1 MNKNIIM
8 VVGIVFLV
16 AMFVPLINGNPVGM
30 IVYDKVQGLG
40 EYEYV
45 SVSGQTYEFDKTRI
59 GSNIRH
65 ILNFK
70 MNKPSESGRK
80 VIKTAKLPF
89 RYSPEELEEIPMEY
103 VRSDILFAEV
113 VYITRDKNLT
123 EKILFLGNMGFFPKE
138 ISEMINT
145 TPNYGYVIAK
155 RFGENLCSAYNKE
168 SGLNVIII
176 RIDNTFGEGDD
187 FDNYPQIIPRF
198 IKDAMTKQKITVFGD
213 GSNKRTFIY
222 VKDLVRDIIDLASS
236 NFLELKHRVY
246 NLSSSEVLSLSNIAE
261 LIKEIFFKILKLDF
275 GYL

>member
-8 VVGIVFLV
+8 VVCIVFLV

-113 VYITRDKNLT
+113 VYITRDKNLEGT
-123 EKILFLGNMGFFPKE
+123 E
-138 ISEMINT
+138 ISPVAI
-145 TPNYGYVIAK
+145 P
-155 RFGENLCSAYNKE
+155 
-168 SGLNVIII
+168 
-176 RIDNTFGEGDD
+176 TFGRLLDSEWDTSVNLFEIPTGIASTVVMPYEDLPVISCGQATPERVVVELRNGDENKIYTEGDCIVVESKGYD
-187 FDNYPQIIPRF
+187 DS
-198 IKDAMTKQKITVFGD
+198 IKVATK
-213 GSNKRTFIY
+213 
-222 VKDLVRDIIDLASS
+222 LAY
-236 NFLELKHRVY
+236 H
-246 NLSSSEVLSLSNIAE
+246 
-261 LIKEIFFKILKLDF
+261 IL
-275 GYL
+275 GIM